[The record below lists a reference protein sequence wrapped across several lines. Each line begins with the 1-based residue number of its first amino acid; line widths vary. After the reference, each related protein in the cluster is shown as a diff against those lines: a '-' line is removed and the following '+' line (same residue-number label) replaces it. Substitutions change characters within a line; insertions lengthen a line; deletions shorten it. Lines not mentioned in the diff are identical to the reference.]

1 MEIEV
6 LCKGVEKLIIRL
18 VGSQLLRKITEQTD
32 SVYTLNVVEDK
43 RLKQMTNWFS
53 SGIRARQFAL
63 H

>member
-43 RLKQMTNWFS
+43 RLKQMAN
-53 SGIRARQFAL
+53 
-63 H
+63 

>member
-43 RLKQMTNWFS
+43 RLKQMTN
-53 SGIRARQFAL
+53 
-63 H
+63 